1 MAKSPDNS
9 GSTNDA
15 QDHQPPAPKRF
26 KFAPRQPAV
35 SASGGELSGGP
46 KTELRNY
53 LIDLE
58 SLGEDTDAVQYWVS
72 EEPQYKCI
80 GGLALDLVATPASQA
95 HVERLFSVCGDLTAR
110 KRNKTKEILEKRVF
124 LKLNCTMLAKLHGA
138 LAGGQ

>member
-35 SASGGELSGGP
+35 SVSGGKLSGGP
-46 KTELRNY
+46 EIELRNY

-58 SLGEDTDAVQYWVS
+58 SLSEDTDTVQYWVWK
-72 EEPQYKCI
+72 EPQYKCT
-80 GGLALDLVATPASQA
+80 GRLVLDLVAAAASQA
-95 HVERLFSVCGDLTAR
+95 YVERLFSVCAHLTAR
-110 KRNKTKEILEKRVF
+110 KRNKTKQVF
-124 LKLNCTMLAKLHGA
+124 LKLNCAMLAKLHGA